1 MRSNT
6 LKLGVIIQIGKLFE
20 FRNLR
25 KNLENTVPTRVDT
38 RELNYAKYE
47 RRQGIQEAPKV
58 GRA

>member
-1 MRSNT
+1 M
-6 LKLGVIIQIGKLFE
+6 Q
-20 FRNLR
+20 
-25 KNLENTVPTRVDT
+25 KNLENTVPTRFDT